1 MMACTCGWC
10 DAPATGDISAR
21 WRSVMSR
28 ERRLWLGVHR
38 RAGDVL
44 PGLPG
49 RRRAAYRAL
58 PEGEGEV
65 MDRGWVYKGT
75 PAGRHG

>member
-28 ERRLWLGVHR
+28 KRGGSGLVFTGGPETSYPVCRDGAERLT
-38 RAGDVL
+38 
-44 PGLPG
+44 G
-49 RRRAAYRAL
+49 RYLKAK
-58 PEGEGEV
+58 V
-65 MDRGWVYKGT
+65 K
-75 PAGRHG
+75 